1 VATTHRHEFFING
14 AWVSARGT
22 ARAQVVNPADETLL
36 GEVALASREDVA
48 HAVEAAAGAFPAFAR
63 TTLDERI
70 ALLERLLQ
78 AYRARGDEIARTV
91 VAEVGAPAS
100 LAGGQFKVGEL
111 HITTM
116 LEVLKRFSFTET
128 HPNYD
133 VVREP
138 IGVCV
143 LITPWN
149 APVGQVLCKV
159 VPALAAG
166 CTVIVKPSEVTPL
179 CTLILGEVFEA
190 SGLPPGVVNLING
203 DGPEAGAALAAHSAV
218 DMVSFTGSLRGGVA
232 VAQAAAPTVKRVV
245 QELGG
250 KSANLILRD
259 ADLDEAVRRGVA
271 ACLFHSGQAC
281 AAPTRMLVP
290 REWLPRATALAAE
303 AASRM
308 KVGLP
313 TAADTQLGPLVNRAQ
328 FDRVRGYI
336 RTGIQEGARLATGSD
351 ERPQGLPRGY
361 FVQPTVFSDV
371 DPAMTIAQEEIFGP
385 VLCLIG
391 YDTEA
396 DAVRI
401 ANGTPYGLA
410 AYIASKSVAH
420 ARELARELRAGYVSI
435 NYPPWNPVSPFGGYK
450 RSGNGR
456 QFAEHGLLEYLEI
469 KSVVT
474 G

>member
-1 VATTHRHEFFING
+1 VDLTHAHEFFING
-14 AWVSARGT
+14 AWV
-22 ARAQVVNPADETLL
+22 RAQGTRRAVVVNPADETPI
-36 GEVALASREDVA
+36 GEVALAGREDVA
-48 HAVEAAAGAFPAFAR
+48 RAVAAAVAAFPSFAR
-63 TTLDERI
+63 SGLAERS
-70 ALLERLLQ
+70 ALLLRLLS
-78 AYRARGDEIARTV
+78 AYRARSEDIARIV
-91 VAEVGAPAS
+91 VQEVGAP
-100 LAGGQFKVGEL
+100 LALAAGQVKVGEL

-116 LEVLKRFSFTET
+116 LEVLKHFAFVDA
-128 HPNYD
+128 HDHYD

-138 IGVCV
+138 IGVCG

-159 VPALAAG
+159 VPGLAAG
-166 CTVIVKPSEVTPL
+166 CTVVVKPSEVTPL
-179 CTLILGEVFEA
+179 CTLILGEVFAACE
-190 SGLPPGVVNLING
+190 LPPGVVNLING
-203 DGPEAGAALAAHSAV
+203 DGPEAGTALASHPAV
-218 DMVSFTGSLRGGVA
+218 DLVSFTGSLRGGVA

-259 ADLDEAVRRGVA
+259 ADLEEAVRRGVS
-271 ACLFHSGQAC
+271 ACMFHSGQAC

-290 REWLPRATALAAE
+290 HEWLPRAGMLAAD
-303 AASRM
+303 AARRM
-308 KVGLP
+308 RVGP
-313 TAADTQLGPLVNRAQ
+313 PSAPDTQLGPLVNQAQ

-336 RTGIQEGARLATGSD
+336 RTGVAEGARLMTGGE
-351 ERPQGLPRGY
+351 ERPAGLPHGY

-391 YDTEA
+391 YDTEE
-396 DAVRI
+396 DAVQI

-410 AYIASKSVAH
+410 AYVASSSVAH
-420 ARELARELRAGYVSI
+420 ARDIAAQLRAGYVSI
-435 NYPPWNPVSPFGGYK
+435 NYPPWNPVAPFGGYK

-469 KSVVT
+469 KSIVT
-474 G
+474 E